1 MTKQKKVRLPNFL
14 IVGASRCGTTSL
26 YHYLK
31 EHPDIFMSSIKEP
44 SFILSQFSEVPKN
57 GIGDDRKKYIGN
69 FDDYRKLFE
78 KAGPKKAIGEAS
90 SENLY
95 HYEKAIP
102 TIQKFLGDPKII
114 IAIRNPVEKAYSAYT
129 FLVSENREYL
139 TFEEGLTQEE
149 KRRQEGWGQIW
160 FYKDAGFFSRRV
172 KAYLESFSH
181 VKICLFDDLK
191 KNSLALAQD
200 AYRFL
205 GVDSSYVPDVRIRYK
220 TSGIPRSKTVNKFFV
235 EPTRL
240 RSLARATG
248 KLVFGEDGWIKWR
261 DSLKDKLY
269 AEQEMNPETR
279 KTLENV
285 FHDDIM
291 ELQRLIQIDLSHWLR
306 SGSGDG
312 LK

>member
-1 MTKQKKVRLPNFL
+1 MTEHKKVRLPNFL

-31 EHPDIFMSSIKEP
+31 EHPDVFMSSIKEP
-44 SFILSQFSEVPKN
+44 SFILFQFTKVPKN
-57 GIGDDRKKYIGN
+57 GIGDHRKKYIGN

-78 KAGPKKAIGEAS
+78 KAGDKKAIGEAS

-95 HYEKAIP
+95 HYERAIP

-139 TFEEGLTQEE
+139 TFEEGLAQEE
-149 KRRQEGWGQIW
+149 KRRREGWGQIW
-160 FYKDAGFFSRRV
+160 FYKDTGFFSRSV
-172 KAYLESFSH
+172 KAYLESFSN

-191 KNSLALAQD
+191 RDPLALVQD

-205 GVDSSYVPDVRIRYK
+205 GVDFSYAPDVRMRYK
-220 TSGIPRSKTVNKFFV
+220 TSGFPRSKMINKFFA

-240 RSLARATG
+240 RSLARAAG
-248 KLVFGEDGWIKWR
+248 RLIFKENGWIKRR
-261 DSLKDKLY
+261 DSLKDKMY
-269 AEQEMNPETR
+269 AKQEMNPETR

-285 FHDDIM
+285 FRDDIM
-291 ELQRLIQIDLSHWLR
+291 ELQELIQKDLSHWLR
-306 SGSGDG
+306 SSSGAA
-312 LK
+312 

>member
-1 MTKQKKVRLPNFL
+1 MTMPKIVRLPNFL

-31 EHPDIFMSSIKEP
+31 EHPDVFMSSIKEP
-44 SFILSQFSEVPKN
+44 SFILSQFSKVPKN

-69 FDDYRKLFE
+69 FDDYGKLFE
-78 KAGPKKAIGEAS
+78 KAGDKKAIGEAS

-95 HYEKAIP
+95 HYERAIP
-102 TIQKFLGDPKII
+102 TIQKFFGDPKII

-139 TFEEGLTQEE
+139 TFEEGLAQEE

-160 FYKDAGFFSRRV
+160 FYKDAGFFARQV
-172 KAYLESFSH
+172 KAYLEGFSH

-191 KNSLALAQD
+191 KNPLALVQD

-205 GVDSSYVPDVRIRYK
+205 GVDSNYVPDVRMKYK
-220 TSGIPRSKTVNKFFV
+220 TSGIPRSKSVNKFFV
-235 EPTRL
+235 LPTPMR
-240 RSLARATG
+240 RLARTVG
-248 KLVFGEDGWIKWR
+248 KLVFGEDGWIKRR
-261 DSLKDKLY
+261 DRLKDKLY
-269 AEQEMNPETR
+269 AKHEMNPETR

-285 FHDDIM
+285 FRDDIM
-291 ELQRLIQIDLSHWLR
+291 ELQILIQKDLSHWLR
-306 SGSGDG
+306 SSSGTA
-312 LK
+312 